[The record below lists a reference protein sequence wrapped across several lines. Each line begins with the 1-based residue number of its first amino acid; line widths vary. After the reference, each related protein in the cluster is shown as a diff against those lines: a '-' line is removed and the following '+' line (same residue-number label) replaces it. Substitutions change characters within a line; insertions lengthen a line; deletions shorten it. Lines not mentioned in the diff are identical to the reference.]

1 LRSLFL
7 LLVILTL
14 AHAQAALELGY
25 DSADK
30 ALEAF
35 RTQLQEEDDKESASE
50 YKRKAPPSSS
60 EESSESDEKKKK
72 KKKKKNKDKKG
83 LASKKSKS
91 VGVKPKAG
99 AKPAS

>member
-1 LRSLFL
+1 M
-7 LLVILTL
+7 
-14 AHAQAALELGY
+14 ELGY

-72 KKKKKNKDKKG
+72 KKNKDKKG